1 MKQDFL
7 MFSGWNEFHAYC
19 VLTTAR
25 KTMRSVYLLPIIAA
39 GLLTFTACDFDD
51 IQDFERF
58 TSDFHYSYPLSPN
71 GRLSLETFNGSIDV
85 SGWDQNTIDIS
96 GTKSGPSQQAAHDL
110 PVSIDHTADAVSI
123 RVVRPS
129 DRRNHQGAR
138 FVIKI
143 PRSAILER
151 LATSNGAIRT
161 ADGAGPSRF
170 RTSNGTLHVQAL
182 HGNLDAQTSNGTV
195 ELLDIEGDVVAH
207 TSNGRVRAERLRGT
221 LEATSSNGSIVA
233 DLLRAD
239 RPVRLETSNSS
250 VDLSLPPDYARD
262 VRASTSNGGITVR
275 LPPTLSARVLART
288 SNSSI
293 SSDFDLQMRG
303 EISKQHLDAVIGNGG
318 PLIDLSTS
326 NGGIRL
332 AKR

>member
-1 MKQDFL
+1 
-7 MFSGWNEFHAYC
+7 
-19 VLTTAR
+19 
-25 KTMRSVYLLPIIAA
+25 MRPLYLLPAVAA

-51 IQDFERF
+51 LQDLGRF
-58 TSDFHYSYPLSPN
+58 TSDFHYSYPLHAG
-71 GRLSLETFNGSIDV
+71 GRLSIETFNGSIEV

-96 GTKSGPSQQAAHDL
+96 GTKSGPSQQAANDL
-110 PVSIDHTADAVSI
+110 PVAIDHTAEAVGI

-129 DRRNHQGAR
+129 ERRNHQGAR
-138 FVIKI
+138 FVIKV

-161 ADGAGPSRF
+161 IDGTGPARF
-170 RTSNGTLHVQAL
+170 KTSNGAIHVEGL
-182 HGNLDAQTSNGTV
+182 HGSLDAQTSNGAV

-207 TSNGRVRAERLRGT
+207 TSNGRIRAERLRGT

-233 DLLRAD
+233 DLVRANGA
-239 RPVRLETSNSS
+239 VRLETSNSS
-250 VDLSLPPDYARD
+250 VDLSLPPDYSRD

-275 LPPTLSARVLART
+275 LPSALNARVVART

-303 EISKQHLDAVIGNGG
+303 EISKNRVDAMIGSGGG